1 MRWFRTERSSGAREG
16 TGEAVPSVSVCESG
30 DAAAVGGGDALSGY
44 RGPGRQASSGGGA
57 VRVERSGDAVAL
69 GAHAVAISG
78 HVSQVLLAPP
88 PPSRPLDWPIRL
100 GSVPVLA
107 SAFQA
112 RSAVRGQID
121 RAREGHATVV
131 LAQVLSGG
139 GGVGKTQLAAAYA
152 HQALVDGVELV
163 MWVDASDIEQ
173 VIARYTHA
181 AYAVEAASDRLLGKG
196 AESDAG
202 LFLEW
207 LATTRRSWLVVLDDL
222 TDPEAMQ
229 AWWPPSSAF
238 GCGRVVATTRRHDAV
253 LSGGGRAVVDIDTYS
268 AEEAEAYLRERL
280 SSAHAD
286 HLLDAQASVLAETLG
301 FLPLALSHAAA
312 YMVNEDVPCAEYL
325 RRFNDSAARLD
336 DLLPR
341 EADTEGYGQQVAA
354 ALLLSLDVAQA
365 SEPVG
370 LAVPV
375 MRLAAVLDPAGHP
388 RSLWASDAVLHHLNT
403 QHAKPPDGAPTA
415 IGPVQAQAALR
426 LLHRYGLLT
435 DHAQA
440 GSRAV
445 RLHALTARAVRECTP
460 AAAVPEVVKTA
471 AGALT
476 ELSETVPWDD
486 RETTAALLTNI
497 DSLDRCAGDLLWQVE
512 SHYVLR
518 WAGRSMALDTAVP
531 YWQRLVA
538 TSERQLGRAHPL
550 TLVARRDLAWVCFR
564 NRRDK
569 EAFAVLQEDF
579 PYQDNYQD
587 NRLVVEEP
595 RSTAAGPETVS
606 AVALLEDTVAV
617 RQRLLGWAHPA
628 TLTGQADLALLYWSQ
643 GDTATAISVLERSL
657 VGYRVTFGPRHP
669 YTVSVDNR
677 LRSWRDQHKR
687 RWWRRTRGPSA
698 PAAAAGAG
706 ADVMR

>member
-1 MRWFRTERSSGAREG
+1 MKRFRKGRSSGAREG
-16 TGEAVPSVSVCESG
+16 TGKAVPSVSVRESG
-30 DAAAVGGGDALSGY
+30 DATAVDGGDALSGY
-44 RGPGRQASSGGGA
+44 RDSGRQASTGVGV

-78 HVSQVLLAPP
+78 HVSQVLMAAP

-112 RSAVRGQID
+112 RSAVRDRID
-121 RAREGHATVV
+121 RARDGHATVV

-152 HQALVDGVELV
+152 HQALVDGVDLV
-163 MWVDASDIEQ
+163 VWVDASDIEQ
-173 VIARYTHA
+173 VIARYAHA
-181 AYAVEAASDRLLGKG
+181 AHAVEAASDRLLGKS
-196 AESDAG
+196 AESDAV
-202 LFLEW
+202 LFLQW
-207 LATTRRSWLVVLDDL
+207 LATTQRSWLIVLDDL

-229 AWWPPSSAF
+229 AWWPPSSVF

-268 AEEAEAYLRERL
+268 PEEAEAYLQERL

-286 HLLDAQASVLAETLG
+286 HLLDAQAGVLAKTLG

-312 YMVNEDVPCAEYL
+312 FMVNEDVACAEYL
-325 RRFNDSAARLD
+325 LRFNDSAARLD

-341 EADTEGYGQQVAA
+341 QADTEGYGRQVAA

-388 RSLWASDAVLHHLNT
+388 RSLWASDAVIRYLSAQRAT
-403 QHAKPPDGAPTA
+403 PPGGAPTA
-415 IGPVQAQAALR
+415 IGPAQARAALR

-460 AAAVPEVVKTA
+460 ETTVPEVVKTA
-471 AGALT
+471 TEALT
-476 ELSETVPWDD
+476 ELCDEVPWNDH
-486 RETTAALLTNI
+486 ETRASLLTNI
-497 DSLDRCAGDLLWQVE
+497 YSLDGCAGDLLWQVDG
-512 SHYVLR
+512 HYVLR
-518 WAGRSMALDTAVP
+518 WAGRSMARDAAVP
-531 YWQRLVA
+531 YWQRLVGA
-538 TSERQLGRAHPL
+538 SERQLGRAHPL
-550 TLVARRDLAWVCFR
+550 TLVARRELALVCICGPLH
-564 NRRDK
+564 K

-579 PYQDNYQD
+579 PYQDN
-587 NRLVVEEP
+587 RLVLEASGP
-595 RSTAAGPETVS
+595 AAASPEAVS
-606 AVALLEDTVAV
+606 AVGLLEDTVSV

-628 TLTGQADLALLYWSQ
+628 TLTGQANLALLHWSQ
-643 GDTATAISVLERSL
+643 GNRSAAIGVLERSL
-657 VGYRVTFGPRHP
+657 AGYRATFGPRHP
-669 YTVSVDNR
+669 YTISVDNR
-677 LRSWRDQHKR
+677 LRSWREQHKR
-687 RWWRRTRGPSA
+687 RWWRRTRGT
-698 PAAAAGAG
+698 AGG
-706 ADVMR
+706 GVTG

>member
-1 MRWFRTERSSGAREG
+1 MRRFRMGHSPGVRKG
-16 TGEAVPSVSVCESG
+16 TGEAVPSVSVNESG
-30 DAAAVGGGDALSGY
+30 DATAVGGDDALSGY
-44 RGPGRQASSGGGA
+44 QGSGRQASTDGGI
-57 VRVERSGDAVAL
+57 VRVERSGDAVAT

-78 HVSQVLLAPP
+78 HVSQVLLSAP
-88 PPSRPLDWPIRL
+88 PPSRLLDWPIRL

-112 RSAVRGQID
+112 RSAVRDRID
-121 RAREGHATVV
+121 RARDGHATVV

-152 HQALVDGVELV
+152 HQALVDGIDLV
-163 MWVDASDIEQ
+163 VWVDASDIEQ
-173 VIARYTHA
+173 VIARYAHA
-181 AYAVEAASDRLLGKG
+181 AHAVEAATDRLLGKS

-202 LFLEW
+202 LFLQW
-207 LATTRRSWLVVLDDL
+207 LATTRRSWLIVLDDL
-222 TDPEAMQ
+222 TEPEAMQ

-268 AEEAEAYLRERL
+268 AEEAEAYLQERL

-286 HLLDAQASVLAETLG
+286 HLLDAQAAVLARTLG

-312 YMVNEDVPCAEYL
+312 YMVNEDVPCEEYL

-341 EADTEGYGQQVAA
+341 DADTEGYGRQVAA

-388 RSLWASDAVLHHLNT
+388 RSLWSSDAAIRYLST
-403 QHAKPPDGAPTA
+403 QRTTLLGGAPSTA
-415 IGPVQAQAALR
+415 DPTQAQAALR

-445 RLHALTARAVRECTP
+445 RMHALTARAVRECTP
-460 AAAVPEVVKTA
+460 DAAVPEVVKTA

-476 ELSETVPWDD
+476 ELCDTVSRHDH
-486 RETTAALLTNI
+486 ETTTALLTNI
-497 DSLDRCAGDLLWQVE
+497 DSLDGCAGDLLWQVGG
-512 SHYVLR
+512 HYVLH

-531 YWQRLVA
+531 YWQRLVD
-538 TSERQLGRAHPL
+538 TSERQLGRAHAL
-550 TLVARRDLAWVCFR
+550 TLVARRDLAWVCFLDQ
-564 NRRDK
+564 RDK
-569 EAFAVLQEDF
+569 EAFVVLQEDF
-579 PYQDNYQD
+579 PYQDN
-587 NRLVVEEP
+587 RLVPERP
-595 RSTAAGPETVS
+595 ISAAAGRKAVS
-606 AVALLEDTVAV
+606 AVALLKDTVIV

-628 TLTGQADLALLYWSQ
+628 TLTGQTNLALLHWSE
-643 GDTATAISVLERSL
+643 GDRAAAIGVLERSL
-657 VGYRVTFGPRHP
+657 AGYRATLGPGHP
-669 YTVSVDNR
+669 YTISVDNR
-677 LRSWRDQHKR
+677 LRIWRDQHRR
-687 RWWRRTRGPSA
+687 RWWRRARRPSVPRPAEAGGDVTR
-698 PAAAAGAG
+698 
-706 ADVMR
+706 

>member
-1 MRWFRTERSSGAREG
+1 M
-16 TGEAVPSVSVCESG
+16 
-30 DAAAVGGGDALSGY
+30 GGGDALSGY
-44 RGPGRQASSGGGA
+44 RGSVLQASAGAGA
-57 VRVERSGDAVAL
+57 VRVERSGDAVASA
-69 GAHAVAISG
+69 AHAVAISG
-78 HVSQVLLAPP
+78 HVSQVLLSAP

-112 RSAVRGQID
+112 RSAARDRID
-121 RAREGHATVV
+121 RARDGHATVV

-152 HQALVDGVELV
+152 HQALVDGVDLV
-163 MWVDASDIEQ
+163 VWVDASDIEQ
-173 VIARYTHA
+173 VLARYAHA
-181 AYAVEAASDRLLGKG
+181 AHAVEAASERLLGKS

-202 LFLEW
+202 LFLQW
-207 LATTRRSWLVVLDDL
+207 LATTRRSWLIVLDDL

-229 AWWPPSSAF
+229 AWWPPPSAF

-268 AEEAEAYLRERL
+268 AEEAEAYLQERL

-286 HLLDAQASVLAETLG
+286 HLLNAQATVLAGTLG

-312 YMVNEDVPCAEYL
+312 FMVNEDVPCAEYL
-325 RRFNDSAARLD
+325 RRFNDSAAHLD

-341 EADTEGYGQQVAA
+341 EADTEGYGRQVAA

-388 RSLWASDAVLHHLNT
+388 RSLWASDAVIRYLST
-403 QHAKPPDGAPTA
+403 QRSTPPDGAPAA
-415 IGPVQAQAALR
+415 IGPAQAQAALR

-445 RLHALTARAVRECTP
+445 RLHALTARAVREYTP
-460 AAAVPEVVKTA
+460 DAAVPEVVKTA
-471 AGALT
+471 ASALT
-476 ELSETVPWDD
+476 ELCDTVRWDD
-486 RETTAALLTNI
+486 HETTAALLTNI
-497 DSLDRCAGDLLWQVE
+497 DSLDGCARDLLWQVD

-531 YWQRLVA
+531 YWRRLVG

-550 TLVARRDLAWVCFR
+550 TLVARRDLAWVCFCGH
-564 NRRDK
+564 RDK
-569 EAFAVLQEDF
+569 EAFAALQEDF
-579 PYQDNYQD
+579 PYQDS
-587 NRLVVEEP
+587 RLVLEGPGPAV
-595 RSTAAGPETVS
+595 AGPEAVS
-606 AVALLEDTVAV
+606 ALALLEDTVAV
-617 RQRLLGWAHPA
+617 RQRLLGSADPA
-628 TLTGQADLALLYWSQ
+628 TLAGQSKLALMYWSQ
-643 GDTATAISVLERSL
+643 GDKAKAVVLLERSL
-657 VGYRVTFGPRHP
+657 AGYRATFGPRHA
-669 YTVSVDNR
+669 YTISVDNR
-677 LRSWRDQHKR
+677 LRSWREQHKQ

-698 PAAAAGAG
+698 PVGSAGASG
-706 ADVMR
+706 DVTR

>member
-1 MRWFRTERSSGAREG
+1 MRRFRMGRSSAASKG
-16 TGEAVPSVSVCESG
+16 TGEAVPSVGVRESG
-30 DAAAVGGGDALSGY
+30 DATAVDGGDALSGY
-44 RGPGRQASSGGGA
+44 RGSGRQASASGGA

-78 HVSQVLLAPP
+78 HVSQVLLSAP

-112 RSAVRGQID
+112 RSAVRDRID

-152 HQALVDGVELV
+152 HRALVDGVDLV
-163 MWVDASDIEQ
+163 VWVDASDIEQ
-173 VIARYTHA
+173 VLARYAHA
-181 AYAVEAASDRLLGKG
+181 AHAVEAASDRLLGKS
-196 AESDAG
+196 AESDAR
-202 LFLEW
+202 LFLQW
-207 LATTRRSWLVVLDDL
+207 LATTRRSWLIVLDDL
-222 TDPEAMQ
+222 TDPESMQ

-253 LSGGGRAVVDIDTYS
+253 LSGGGRAVVDIDTYT
-268 AEEAEAYLRERL
+268 AEEAEAYLQERL
-280 SSAHAD
+280 RSAHAD
-286 HLLDAQASVLAETLG
+286 HLLDAQAAVLAEALG

-312 YMVNEDVPCAEYL
+312 FMVNEDVLCAEYL

-341 EADTEGYGQQVAA
+341 EADTEGYGRQVAA

-388 RSLWASDAVLHHLNT
+388 RSLWAGDAVLRYLST
-403 QHAKPPDGAPTA
+403 QRTTPPDGVPGAV
-415 IGPVQAQAALR
+415 GPAQAQAALR

-460 AAAVPEVVKTA
+460 DAAVSEVVKTA

-476 ELSETVPWDD
+476 ELCDTVRWNDH
-486 RETTAALLTNI
+486 ETTAALLTNI
-497 DSLDRCAGDLLWQVE
+497 DSLDGCAGDLLWQVD

-518 WAGRSMALDTAVP
+518 WAGRSMAPDTAVP
-531 YWQRLVA
+531 YWQRLVG

-564 NRRDK
+564 GRREK

-579 PYQDNYQD
+579 LYQD
-587 NRLVVEEP
+587 NRLVLEGQGPAV
-595 RSTAAGPETVS
+595 AGREAVS

-617 RQRLLGWAHPA
+617 RQRLLGWADPA
-628 TLTGQADLALLYWSQ
+628 TLTGQANLALLYWSQ
-643 GDTATAISVLERSL
+643 GDRSAAIGVLERSL
-657 VGYRVTFGPRHP
+657 AGYRATFGPRHP
-669 YTVSVDNR
+669 YTISVDNR
-677 LRSWRDQHKR
+677 LRSWREQHTR
-687 RWWRRTRGPSA
+687 RWWRRTRGPTGT
-698 PAAAAGAG
+698 AGASG
-706 ADVMR
+706 DVRR

>member
-1 MRWFRTERSSGAREG
+1 M
-16 TGEAVPSVSVCESG
+16 
-30 DAAAVGGGDALSGY
+30 
-44 RGPGRQASSGGGA
+44 
-57 VRVERSGDAVAL
+57 RVEQSGDAVAL

-78 HVSQVLLAPP
+78 HVSQVLLAAPA
-88 PPSRPLDWPIRL
+88 PSRALDWPIRL
-100 GSVPVLA
+100 GSVPALA

-112 RSAVRGQID
+112 RSAVQERID

-152 HQALVDGVELV
+152 NQALVDGVDLV
-163 MWVDASDIEQ
+163 VWVDASDIEQ
-173 VIARYTHA
+173 VVARYAHA
-181 AYAVEAASDRLLGKG
+181 AHAVEAASDRLLGKS

-202 LFLEW
+202 LFLQW
-207 LATTRRSWLVVLDDL
+207 LVTTRRTWLIVLDDL

-229 AWWPPSSAF
+229 GWWPPSSVF

-268 AEEAEAYLRERL
+268 PEEAEAYLQERL

-286 HLLDAQASVLAETLG
+286 HLLDAQAAMLAETLG

-312 YMVNEDVPCAEYL
+312 FMVNEDVACAEYL

-341 EADTEGYGQQVAA
+341 AADTEGYGRQVAA

-388 RSLWASDAVLHHLNT
+388 HSLWASDAVLRYLGT
-403 QHAKPPDGAPTA
+403 QRTTPPDGASTA
-415 IGPVQAQAALR
+415 IGPAQARAALR

-460 AAAVPEVVKTA
+460 DAAVPEVVRTA

-476 ELSETVPWDD
+476 KLCGTVRGDD

-497 DSLDRCAGDLLWQVE
+497 DSLDGCAGDLLWQVDD
-512 SHYVLR
+512 HFVLR
-518 WAGRSMALDTAVP
+518 WAGRSMALDAAVP
-531 YWQRLVA
+531 YWQRLVG

-550 TLVARRDLAWVCFR
+550 TLVARRDLAWVCFGGHR
-564 NRRDK
+564 AKD
-569 EAFAVLQEDF
+569 AFAVLQEDF
-579 PYQDNYQD
+579 PYQDN
-587 NRLVVEEP
+587 RLVLKTP
-595 RSTAAGPETVS
+595 GPAAAGPEAGS
-606 AVALLEDTVAV
+606 AVGLLEDTVAV
-617 RQRLLGWAHPA
+617 RERLLGWANPA
-628 TLTGQADLALLYWSQ
+628 TLTGQANLALLHWSQ
-643 GDTATAISVLERSL
+643 GDRAAAIGVLERSL
-657 VGYRVTFGPRHP
+657 VGYRSTFGPRHP
-669 YTVSVDNR
+669 YTISVDNR
-677 LRSWRDQHKR
+677 LCSWRGQHKR

-698 PAAAAGAG
+698 PTGSAEVGGDAAGPAS
-706 ADVMR
+706 R

>member
-1 MRWFRTERSSGAREG
+1 MGRSSAVRKG
-16 TGEAVPSVSVCESG
+16 TGEAVPSVSVSESG
-30 DAAAVGGGDALSGY
+30 DATAVDGGDALSGY
-44 RGPGRQASSGGGA
+44 RGSGRQEPAGGGA
-57 VRVERSGDAVAL
+57 VRVERSGDAVAS

-78 HVSQVLLAPP
+78 HVSQVLLTAPP
-88 PPSRPLDWPIRL
+88 SSRPLEWPIRL

-107 SAFQA
+107 SAFQD
-112 RSAVRGQID
+112 RSAVRDRID
-121 RAREGHATVV
+121 RAGEGHATVV

-152 HQALVDGVELV
+152 HQALVDGVDLV
-163 MWVDASDIEQ
+163 VWVDASDVEQ
-173 VIARYTHA
+173 VIARYAHA
-181 AYAVEAASDRLLGKG
+181 AHAVEAASDRLLGKG

-202 LFLEW
+202 LFLQW
-207 LATTRRSWLVVLDDL
+207 LATTRRSWLIILDDL
-222 TDPEAMQ
+222 TGPEAMQ

-238 GCGRVVATTRRHDAV
+238 GSGRVVATTRRHDAV
-253 LSGGGRAVVDIDTYS
+253 LSGGGRAVVNIDTYS

-286 HLLDAQASVLAETLG
+286 HLLDAQAAVLAEALG

-341 EADTEGYGQQVAA
+341 EADTEGYGRQVAA

-388 RSLWASDAVLHHLNT
+388 RSLWASDAVTRYLST
-403 QHAKPPDGAPTA
+403 QRPTSPGGIPTA
-415 IGPVQAQAALR
+415 TGPAQAQAALR

-460 AAAVPEVVKTA
+460 DAAVPEVVKTA

-476 ELSETVPWDD
+476 ELCDTVHWGEYETM
-486 RETTAALLTNI
+486 AALLTNI
-497 DSLDRCAGDLLWQVE
+497 DSLDRCAGDLLWQVDG
-512 SHYVLR
+512 HYVLR
-518 WAGRSMALDTAVP
+518 WAGRSMALDAAVP
-531 YWQRLVA
+531 YWRRLVG

-550 TLVARRDLAWVCFR
+550 TLVARRDLAWVCFLGH
-564 NRRDK
+564 RDK

-579 PYQDNYQD
+579 PYQDN
-587 NRLVVEEP
+587 RLVLERP
-595 RSTAAGPETVS
+595 GPPAAGPEAVS
-606 AVALLEDTVAV
+606 AVALLEDTVTV
-617 RQRLLGWAHPA
+617 RQRLLGSADPA
-628 TLTGQADLALLYWSQ
+628 TLAGQSKLALLYWAQ
-643 GDTATAISVLERSL
+643 GDKAKAVVLLERSL
-657 VGYRVTFGPRHP
+657 AGYRTTLGPATR
-669 YTVSVDNR
+669 T
-677 LRSWRDQHKR
+677 RS
-687 RWWRRTRGPSA
+687 RWTTGCATGETSAGGAGGGAHAARPRQLDWRRRVTT
-698 PAAAAGAG
+698 
-706 ADVMR
+706 

>member
-1 MRWFRTERSSGAREG
+1 MRRFRMGRSSGARKG
-16 TGEAVPSVSVCESG
+16 SGEAVPSVSVSDSG
-30 DAAAVGGGDALSGY
+30 DATAVGGGDALSGY
-44 RGPGRQASSGGGA
+44 WGSGRQALAGGGA
-57 VRVERSGDAVAL
+57 VRMERSGDAIAS

-78 HVSQVLLAPP
+78 HVSQVLLSAP
-88 PPSRPLDWPIRL
+88 PPSRPLEWPIRL

-112 RSAVRGQID
+112 RSAVRDRID
-121 RAREGHATVV
+121 RARDGHATVV

-152 HQALVDGVELV
+152 HQALVDGVDLV
-163 MWVDASDIEQ
+163 VWVDASDIEQ
-173 VIARYTHA
+173 VLARYAHA
-181 AYAVEAASDRLLGKG
+181 AHAVEAASDRLLGKSV
-196 AESDAG
+196 ESDAG
-202 LFLEW
+202 LFLQW
-207 LATTRRSWLVVLDDL
+207 LATTRRSWLIVLDDL
-222 TDPEAMQ
+222 TEPEAMQ

-238 GCGRVVATTRRHDAV
+238 GCGRVVATTRRHGAV

-268 AEEAEAYLRERL
+268 AEEVEAYLHERL

-286 HLLDAQASVLAETLG
+286 HLLDAQAVVLAETLG

-312 YMVNEDVPCAEYL
+312 FMVNEDVPCAEYL

-341 EADTEGYGQQVAA
+341 EADTEGYGRQVAA

-375 MRLAAVLDPAGHP
+375 MRLAAVLGPAGHP
-388 RSLWASDAVLHHLNT
+388 RSLWASDAVVRYLST
-403 QHAKPPDGAPTA
+403 QRTTPPDGAPTA
-415 IGPVQAQAALR
+415 IGPAQAQAALR

-440 GSRAV
+440 GCRAV

-460 AAAVPEVVKTA
+460 DAVVSEVVKTA

-476 ELSETVPWDD
+476 ELCDTVLWDD
-486 RETTAALLTNI
+486 HETRAALLTNI
-497 DSLDRCAGDLLWQVE
+497 DSLNACAGNLLWQVDG
-512 SHYVLR
+512 HYVLR
-518 WAGRSMALDTAVP
+518 WAGRSMALDTAIP
-531 YWQRLVA
+531 YWQLLVG

-550 TLVARRDLAWVCFR
+550 TLVARRDLAWVCFGG
-564 NRRDK
+564 RRGKD
-569 EAFAVLQEDF
+569 AFAVLQEDF
-579 PYQDNYQD
+579 PYQDN
-587 NRLVVEEP
+587 RLALEGKKP
-595 RSTAAGPETVS
+595 TAAGQEAVS

-617 RQRLLGWAHPA
+617 RQRLLGQADPA

-643 GDTATAISVLERSL
+643 GDRPAAIDVLERSL
-657 VGYRVTFGPRHP
+657 AGYRATYGLRHP
-669 YTVSVDNR
+669 YTISVDNR
-677 LRSWRDQHKR
+677 LSNWREQHKR
-687 RWWRRTRGPSA
+687 RWWRRTVGPSA
-698 PAAAAGAG
+698 PDGPAGRTAT
-706 ADVMR
+706 

>member
-1 MRWFRTERSSGAREG
+1 M
-16 TGEAVPSVSVCESG
+16 PSVSVSESG
-30 DAAAVGGGDALSGY
+30 DATAVDGGDALSGY
-44 RGPGRQASSGGGA
+44 RGSGRQASAGGGA

-78 HVSQVLLAPP
+78 HVSQVLLAAP

-107 SAFQA
+107 SAFQV
-112 RSAVRGQID
+112 RSAVRERID
-121 RAREGHATVV
+121 RARDGHATVV

-152 HQALVDGVELV
+152 HQALVDGVDLV
-163 MWVDASDIEQ
+163 VWVDASDIEQ
-173 VIARYTHA
+173 VLARYAHA
-181 AYAVEAASDRLLGKG
+181 AHAVEAASDRLLGKS

-202 LFLEW
+202 LFLQW
-207 LATTRRSWLVVLDDL
+207 LATTRRSWLIVLDDL

-229 AWWPPSSAF
+229 AWWPPSSVF

-268 AEEAEAYLRERL
+268 AEEADAYLQERL

-286 HLLDAQASVLAETLG
+286 HLLDAQAAVLAETLG

-312 YMVNEDVPCAEYL
+312 FMVNEDVACAEYL

-341 EADTEGYGQQVAA
+341 AADTEGYGRQVAA

-388 RSLWASDAVLHHLNT
+388 RSLWASDAAIRYLST
-403 QHAKPPDGAPTA
+403 QRTTPPDGAPTV
-415 IGPVQAQAALR
+415 IGPAQARAALR

-460 AAAVPEVVKTA
+460 DAAVPEVVKTA
-471 AGALT
+471 ADALT
-476 ELSETVPWDD
+476 ELCDEVSWGDHET
-486 RETTAALLTNI
+486 RAALLTNI
-497 DSLDRCAGDLLWQVE
+497 DSLDGCSGDLLWQVDG
-512 SHYVLR
+512 HYILR
-518 WAGRSMALDTAVP
+518 WAGRNMAQGAAVP
-531 YWQRLVA
+531 YWRRLVG
-538 TSERQLGRAHPL
+538 TSEWKLGRAHPS
-550 TLVARRDLAWVCFR
+550 TLIARRELALVCIYGPLR
-564 NRRDK
+564 K

-579 PYQDNYQD
+579 PYQDN
-587 NRLVVEEP
+587 RLVLEGSQP
-595 RSTAAGPETVS
+595 AAGSPKAVS
-606 AVALLEDTVAV
+606 AVGLLKDTVSV

-628 TLTGQADLALLYWSQ
+628 TLTGQANLALLHWSQ
-643 GDTATAISVLERSL
+643 GDRSAAIGVLERSL
-657 VGYRVTFGPRHP
+657 AGYRATFGPHHP
-669 YTVSVDNR
+669 YTISVDNR
-677 LRSWRDQHKR
+677 LRSWREQYKW
-687 RWWRRTRGPSA
+687 RWWRRTRGPTG
-698 PAAAAGAG
+698 PAGGDAT
-706 ADVMR
+706 R

>member
-1 MRWFRTERSSGAREG
+1 MRQFRMGRSSGAREG
-16 TGEAVPSVSVCESG
+16 SGEAMPSVSVRESG
-30 DAAAVGGGDALSGY
+30 DAIAVDGAEALSGY
-44 RGPGRQASSGGGA
+44 RGSGRQASAGGGA

-78 HVSQVLLAPP
+78 HVSKVLLSAP

-107 SAFQA
+107 SAFQD
-112 RSAVRGQID
+112 RSAVRDRID
-121 RAREGHATVV
+121 RARDGHAMVV

-152 HQALVDGVELV
+152 HQALVDGVDLV
-163 MWVDASDIEQ
+163 VWVDASDVEQ
-173 VIARYTHA
+173 VIARYAHA
-181 AYAVEAASDRLLGKG
+181 AHAVEAASDRLLGKS

-202 LFLEW
+202 LFLHW
-207 LATTRRSWLVVLDDL
+207 LATTRRSWLIVLDDL

-229 AWWPPSSAF
+229 WWPPASAF
-238 GCGRVVATTRRHDAV
+238 GCGRVVATTRRHDAA

-268 AEEAEAYLRERL
+268 AEEAEAYLHERL

-286 HLLDAQASVLAETLG
+286 HLLDTQAAVLAEALG

-312 YMVNEDVPCAEYL
+312 FMVNEDVPCAEYL
-325 RRFNDSAARLD
+325 RRFNDSAAHLD

-341 EADTEGYGQQVAA
+341 AADTEGYGRQVAA

-388 RSLWASDAVLHHLNT
+388 RSLWVSDAVIRYLST
-403 QHAKPPDGAPTA
+403 QRTTPPDCAPTA
-415 IGPVQAQAALR
+415 IGPTQVQSALR

-460 AAAVPEVVKTA
+460 DAAVPEVVKTA

-476 ELSETVPWDD
+476 ELCDTVRWGAH
-486 RETTAALLTNI
+486 ETTAALLTNI
-497 DSLDRCAGDLLWQVE
+497 DSLDGCAGDLLWQMD

-531 YWQRLVA
+531 YWRRLVG

-550 TLVARRDLAWVCFR
+550 TLVARRDLAWFCFLG
-564 NRRDK
+564 RRDK
-569 EAFAVLQEDF
+569 EAFTVLQEDF
-579 PYQDNYQD
+579 PYQDN
-587 NRLVVEEP
+587 RLVLERP
-595 RSTAAGPETVS
+595 RPAAAGPEAVS
-606 AVALLEDTVAV
+606 AVALLEDTVTV
-617 RQRLLGWAHPA
+617 RQRLLGSADPA
-628 TLTGQADLALLYWSQ
+628 TLTGQSKLALLYWSQ
-643 GDTATAISVLERSL
+643 GDKAKAVALLERSL
-657 VGYRVTFGPRHP
+657 AGYRATFGPRHP
-669 YTVSVDNR
+669 YTISVDNR
-677 LRSWRDQHKR
+677 LRSWREQHTW
-687 RWWRRTRGPSA
+687 RWWRRTRGLSA
-698 PAAAAGAG
+698 PTETDG
-706 ADVMR
+706 DVTQ

>member
-1 MRWFRTERSSGAREG
+1 MRRIRKGRSSAAREG
-16 TGEAVPSVSVCESG
+16 TGEAVPSVSVSESG
-30 DAAAVGGGDALSGY
+30 DATAVDGGDTLSGY
-44 RGPGRQASSGGGA
+44 RGSGRQASAGGEA

-78 HVSQVLLAPP
+78 HVSQVLLAAP

-112 RSAVRGQID
+112 RSAVQERID
-121 RAREGHATVV
+121 RARDGHATVV

-152 HQALVDGVELV
+152 HQALVDGVDLV
-163 MWVDASDIEQ
+163 VWVDASDIEQ
-173 VIARYTHA
+173 VLARYAHA
-181 AYAVEAASDRLLGKG
+181 AHAVEAASDRLLGKS

-202 LFLEW
+202 LFLQW
-207 LATTRRSWLVVLDDL
+207 LATTRRSWLIVLDDL
-222 TDPEAMQ
+222 TDPEAIQ
-229 AWWPPSSAF
+229 AWWPPSSVF
-238 GCGRVVATTRRHDAV
+238 GCGRVVATTRRHDAL

-268 AEEAEAYLRERL
+268 AEEAEAYLQERL

-286 HLLDAQASVLAETLG
+286 HLLDAQAAVLAETLG

-312 YMVNEDVPCAEYL
+312 FMVNEDVACAEYL

-341 EADTEGYGQQVAA
+341 AADTEGYGRQVAA

-375 MRLAAVLDPAGHP
+375 MRLASVLDPAGHP
-388 RSLWASDAVLHHLNT
+388 RPLWTSDAVIHYLST
-403 QHAKPPDGAPTA
+403 QRATRPDGVPTP
-415 IGPVQAQAALR
+415 IGPAEARAALR

-445 RLHALTARAVRECTP
+445 RLHALTARAVRECTSD
-460 AAAVPEVVKTA
+460 AAVPEVVKTA
-471 AGALT
+471 ADALT
-476 ELSETVPWDD
+476 QLCNKVSWYDH
-486 RETTAALLTNI
+486 ETTAALLTNI
-497 DSLDRCAGDLLWQVE
+497 DSLDGCAGDLLWEVDG
-512 SHYVLR
+512 HYVLR
-518 WAGRSMALDTAVP
+518 WAGRRMARGAAVP
-531 YWQRLVA
+531 YWQRLVG
-538 TSERQLGRAHPL
+538 TSERQLGRGHPL
-550 TLVARRDLAWVCFR
+550 TLIARRDLALVCFYDHR
-564 NRRDK
+564 HK

-579 PYQDNYQD
+579 PYQDDPLVLEGPQPTAS
-587 NRLVVEEP
+587 RLK
-595 RSTAAGPETVS
+595 AAS

-617 RQRLLGWAHPA
+617 RQQLLGWAHPA
-628 TLTGQADLALLYWSQ
+628 TLTGQANLARLHWSQ
-643 GDTATAISVLERSL
+643 GDRAAAIGLLEHSL
-657 VGYRVTFGPRHP
+657 TGYRATFGPRHP
-669 YTVSVDNR
+669 YTISVDNR
-677 LRSWRDQHKR
+677 LRSWREQHKR
-687 RWWRRTRGPSA
+687 RWWRPTRGPSA
-698 PAAAAGAG
+698 PIGSAGAG
-706 ADVMR
+706 GDVTR